1 MTHQPRTKAKI
12 AIYGKGGI
20 GKSTIAAN
28 ISAALADAGFS
39 VLHIGC
45 DPKRD
50 STRALLGDLQQVT
63 VTEYLRGGAGGR
75 YAPGDLIEVG
85 YKGVACIEAGGPE
98 PGIGCAGRGILST
111 FEVLDQF
118 ENDMSRFAYVLYDVL
133 GDVVCGGF
141 AVPLRHGYADT
152 VLIVTSGEYLSLY
165 AANNILRGIRNFDG
179 DRKRIGGIIY
189 NSRGGA
195 EEDEQVG
202 RFAKAVHLPVLVK
215 IPRSELF
222 HKAERVPGTLIGEY
236 PDSEEAAL
244 FRGLAA
250 HLTGDGGFPRY
261 RARPLEA
268 PELEALI
275 SGRNV
280 KTPPPRRAPAPPPG
294 SRGFIEEPLRPG
306 PGSGH
311 PPYPGREPL
320 FGCAFSGAVVALS
333 QIRDV
338 AVVAHG
344 PSNCAHIVSQLLT
357 SSYNRDI
364 QKNPGR
370 RPMPSVIPTRM
381 DEHAVVFGGEEALAA
396 SVQNAALAG
405 YRTVFIVSTCVPGLT
420 GDDIAGCA
428 RDLSAKYSIRAIAV
442 PVDGVGEGDFSA
454 GTTAGYR
461 AASSLIA
468 PGVRGRPRSVIIAGE
483 KTLANN
489 TSANFDE
496 IAAYLSALDIRVVC
510 RFLANTS
517 VGEVESA
524 GEADLIL
531 PASSDVQ
538 TRAQAE
544 ILSAKTRAEIFPLPF
559 PHTFRACEDWVR
571 GLAERYGARKEA
583 EALIR
588 RHRVIYRGEIDRIGR
603 AVAGKKVIISS
614 SGPDISWVLDILT
627 ECGMEVPRVGLF
639 GSPYPQA
646 PHDPPTGVSVTTG
659 YSPDRLYADI
669 ADIRPDLVLTTIWPD
684 PKKAKVR
691 WGVIPF
697 CPNAGFFGS
706 LSSMRQW
713 AGILAGPVSEG
724 WRDDL

>member
-1 MTHQPRTKAKI
+1 MTHQLHTKAKI

-50 STRALLGDLQQVT
+50 STRALLGNLQQVT
-63 VTEYLRGGAGGR
+63 VTEYLRDGTGGR
-75 YAPGDLIEVG
+75 HAPGDLIEVG
-85 YKGVACIEAGGPE
+85 YRGVACIEAGGPE
-98 PGIGCAGRGILST
+98 PGMGCAGRGILNT
-111 FEVLDQF
+111 FEALDRF
-118 ENDMSRFAYVLYDVL
+118 ENDMSRFTHVLYDVL

-179 DRKRIGGIIY
+179 DKKRVGGIIY

-195 EEDEQVG
+195 EEDEQIE

-222 HKAERVPGTLIGEY
+222 HKAERVPGTLVGEF
-236 PDSEEAAL
+236 PDSDEATL
-244 FRGLAA
+244 IRGLVA
-250 HLTGDGGFPRY
+250 HLTGDEGFPRY

-268 PELEALI
+268 GELEALI
-275 SGRNV
+275 SGR
-280 KTPPPRRAPAPPPG
+280 KPKAPPSRRAPTPPEP
-294 SRGFIEEPLRPG
+294 RELIEGPLQ

-311 PPYPGREPL
+311 TPYPGREPL

-333 QIRDV
+333 QIRDA

-344 PSNCAHIVSQLLT
+344 PTNCAHIVSQLLT
-357 SSYNRDI
+357 SSCIRDSL
-364 QKNPGR
+364 KNPR
-370 RPMPSVIPTRM
+370 HRPMPSVIPTRM

-405 YRTVFIVSTCVPGLT
+405 YGTVFIVSSCVPGLT
-420 GDDIAGCA
+420 GDDIAGYA
-428 RDLSAKYSIRAIAV
+428 RDLSEKHSIRAIAV

-468 PGVRGRPRSVIIAGE
+468 PGGRPNSRSVIIAGE

-496 IAAYLSALDIRVVC
+496 IAAYLTALGIRVAC
-510 RFLANTS
+510 RFLADTS
-517 VGEVESA
+517 ITEIESA

-531 PASSDVQ
+531 LASSDVQ
-538 TRAQAE
+538 TRAQAD
-544 ILSAKTRAEIFPLPF
+544 IVSATTGAEIFPLPF

-571 GLAERYGARKEA
+571 SLAERYGAHTEA

-588 RHRVIYRGEIDRIGR
+588 RHMATYQEEIGRIRR
-603 AVAGKKVIISS
+603 AVAGKKVIVSS
-614 SGPDISWVLDILT
+614 SGPDVSWVLDILT
-627 ECGMEVPRVGLF
+627 GCGMEVPRVGLF
-639 GSPYPQA
+639 GAPYPQA
-646 PHDPPTGVSVTTG
+646 PHDPPAGASVTTG
-659 YSPDRLYADI
+659 YSPDLLYADI
-669 ADIRPDLVLTTIWPD
+669 AEHQPDLVLTTVWPD
-684 PKKAKVR
+684 PEMVKVR

-697 CPNAGFFGS
+697 CPNTGFFGA

-713 AGILAGPVSEG
+713 EGILAGPASEG

>member
-1 MTHQPRTKAKI
+1 MTYHRTPPAKAKI

-63 VTEYLRGGAGGR
+63 VTDYLRGRTADGS
-75 YAPGDLIEVG
+75 PGDLIETG

-98 PGIGCAGRGILST
+98 PGMGCAGRGILST
-111 FEVLDQF
+111 FEVLDHHGI
-118 ENDMSRFAYVLYDVL
+118 DASRFTHVLYDVL

-179 DRKRIGGIIY
+179 DKKRVGGIIY

-195 EEDEQVG
+195 EEDEQVE

-222 HKAERVPGTLIGEY
+222 HKAERVPGTLVGEY
-236 PDSEEAAL
+236 PDSGEAAL
-244 FRGLAA
+244 FRDLAA
-250 HLTGDGGFPRY
+250 HLTGDEGFPRY
-261 RARPLEA
+261 QARPLEA
-268 PELEALI
+268 PELEAQI
-275 SGRNV
+275 SGRKP
-280 KTPPPRRAPAPPPG
+280 KTPPPRRTPAPSG
-294 SRGFIEEPLRPG
+294 SREPIEEPLRPG
-306 PGSGH
+306 PGR

-320 FGCAFSGAVVALS
+320 FGCAFSGAVAVLS
-333 QIRDV
+333 QIRDA
-338 AVVAHG
+338 AVIAHG
-344 PSNCAHIVSQLLT
+344 PSNCAHIVSHLLT

-364 QKNPGR
+364 QRNPRR
-370 RPMPSVIPTRM
+370 RPVPSVIPTRM

-405 YRTVFIVSTCVPGLT
+405 YRTVFIVSSCVPGLT

-428 RDLSAKYSIRAIAV
+428 RDLSEKHSIRAIAV
-442 PVDGVGEGDFSA
+442 PVDGVGEGDFTA

-468 PGVRGRPRSVIIAGE
+468 PGARVRPRSVIIAGE
-483 KTLANN
+483 KTLADT

-496 IAAYLSALDIRVVC
+496 IAAYLAALDIRVAC
-510 RFLANTS
+510 RFLADTS
-517 VGEVESA
+517 VGELESA

-531 PASSDVQ
+531 PASSDEQ

-544 ILSAKTRAEIFPLPF
+544 IVSAKTRTEIFPLPF

-571 GLAERYGARKEA
+571 GLAERYGAHKEA

-588 RHRVIYRGEIDRIGR
+588 RHRVIYQAEIDRIRR
-603 AVAGKKVIISS
+603 AVAGKKVIVSS
-614 SGPDISWVLDILT
+614 SGPDVSWVLDILT
-627 ECGMEVPRVGLF
+627 GCGMEVPRVGLF
-639 GSPYPQA
+639 STPYPRA
-646 PHDPPTGVSVTTG
+646 LHNPPAGVSVTTG
-659 YSPDRLYADI
+659 YSPDLLYADI
-669 ADIRPDLVLTTIWPD
+669 AELRPDLVLTTIWPD
-684 PKKAKVR
+684 HKKAKVR

-697 CPNAGFFGS
+697 CPNTGFFGS